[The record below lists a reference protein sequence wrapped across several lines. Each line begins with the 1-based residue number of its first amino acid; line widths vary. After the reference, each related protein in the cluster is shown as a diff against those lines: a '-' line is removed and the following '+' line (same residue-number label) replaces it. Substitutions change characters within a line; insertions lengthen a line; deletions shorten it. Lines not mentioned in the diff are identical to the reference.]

1 MRKQTISIAASMF
14 LFTALYGTQ
23 NNSQRLDNIVIT
35 AKSGSEAIDMAG
47 SYTVVSKENIKEMNV
62 NTIAEILE
70 EQTGITTGV
79 NSGSQ
84 YGRSSI
90 NLRGMDSKHS
100 LILIDGRRVSASDA
114 LIGMSDFAYNWV
126 PINAIEKIEVVKGPM
141 SSLYGSSAIGGVI
154 NIITKKPTEN
164 FFGEIDAKYGF
175 SSADGGDEQDYSF
188 NIGGKIT
195 DSFSATFSGQMINI
209 EPIKNGNDI
218 LAKREGRDAKGGIL
232 NLWYEID
239 STSQISISSMRGNE
253 IRDNLKFDEYY
264 DIDKAHDSIEYEKYF
279 DDIKMNLKYYMSSLD
294 AHSDDTSLLYTHK
307 MDDKVANAEFAV
319 SKFSNNYIVLG
330 AEKRVEEYK
339 KSYDFT
345 PSKNFENEI
354 DYTSFYLQDEIT
366 IGDKYI
372 LTLGA
377 RYDKHENFG
386 AEVSPKAYLV
396 YKLDDYSR
404 IKGGYGHGFNAPSL
418 TQNSDSYV
426 LSYPIN
432 TTSMPMLFYRFKGNS
447 ELKPETSDSFE
458 IGYEYNKDSDFFKTT
473 LFYTKVKDLITY
485 KDNGTSGGFP
495 IIYQEKLYSNVDKAT
510 IFGFEA
516 EYERKNLLSNLDL
529 YLGYSFLDT
538 QDDTTKED
546 LIFRPKHK
554 ANLKLRSKLPFDVN
568 TVLRVNYIG
577 EQYNGSEDINGF
589 FTTGVSFS
597 KEVMKDFSVIAGV
610 DNLFD
615 KQLSDDYDFGLKN
628 RVIYTRLNYKF

>member
-1 MRKQTISIAASMF
+1 MRKQTISIAASIF
-14 LFTALYGTQ
+14 LFTVLYGTQ
-23 NNSQRLDNIVIT
+23 NSSQRLDNIVIT
-35 AKSGSEAIDMAG
+35 AKSGSEAIDMAE
-47 SYTVVSKENIKEMNV
+47 SYTIVSKEDIKEMNV

-100 LILIDGRRVSASDA
+100 LILIDGRRVSSSDA

-154 NIITKKPTEN
+154 NIITKKPSED

-188 NIGGKIT
+188 NVGGKIT

-218 LAKREGRDAKGGIL
+218 LAKREGRDAKSGIL

-319 SKFSNNYIVLG
+319 SKFSNNYIIFG
-330 AEKRVEEYK
+330 AERRVEEYK
-339 KSYDFT
+339 KAYDLT
-345 PSKNFENEI
+345 PIKNFENKI

-386 AEVSPKAYLV
+386 AEISPKAYLV
-396 YKLDDYSR
+396 YKLNDYSR

-432 TTSMPMLFYRFKGNS
+432 TTSMPMLFYRFTGNS

-577 EQYNGSEDINGF
+577 EQYNGSEDIDGF

-597 KEVMKDFSVIAGV
+597 KEVMKNFSVIAGV

-628 RVIYTRLNYKF
+628 RVIYSRLNYKF

>member
-1 MRKQTISIAASMF
+1 MRKQTISIAASIF

-23 NNSQRLDNIVIT
+23 NSSQRLDNIVIT

-47 SYTVVSKENIKEMNV
+47 SYTIVSKEDIKEMNV

-100 LILIDGRRVSASDA
+100 LILIDGRRVSSSDA

-154 NIITKKPTEN
+154 NIITKKPSED

-218 LAKREGRDAKGGIL
+218 LAKREGRDAKSGIL

-319 SKFSNNYIVLG
+319 SKFSNNYIIFG
-330 AEKRVEEYK
+330 AERRVEEYK
-339 KSYDFT
+339 KAYDLT
-345 PSKNFENEI
+345 PIKNFENEI

-386 AEVSPKAYLV
+386 AEISPKAYLV
-396 YKLDDYSR
+396 YKLNDYSR

-432 TTSMPMLFYRFKGNS
+432 TTSMPMLFYRFTGNS

-554 ANLKLRSKLPFDVN
+554 ANLKLRSRLPFDVN
-568 TVLRVNYIG
+568 TVFRVNYIG
-577 EQYNGSEDINGF
+577 EQYNGSEDIDGF

-597 KEVMKDFSVIAGV
+597 KEVMKNFSVIAGV

-628 RVIYTRLNYKF
+628 RVIYSRLNYKF